1 MNRKTGFRSN
11 PAFHAPFFYKV
22 LDFIEAWKRSEE
34 YAAELFFKETL
45 LFGLDK
51 EEVLGLVRYYFKLS
65 RLYDKNPVS
74 FSKEAIAIA
83 YRSYNCTIKINTKE
97 KVSQYINYTYNNY
110 TTIKITGY
118 SISL

>member
-51 EEVLGLVRYYFKLS
+51 EEVLGLVSTILNLAGY
-65 RLYDKNPVS
+65 
-74 FSKEAIAIA
+74 
-83 YRSYNCTIKINTKE
+83 TIKIPFHFQKR
-97 KVSQYINYTYNNY
+97 
-110 TTIKITGY
+110 
-118 SISL
+118 LLR